1 MLEQSD
7 LSRVLPQAKLLAA
20 MSLYSMQARGPASE
34 KLAEV
39 LAAECLAYWQVLR
52 HCQLSIAAQNILDL
66 APFVGREANVRGTLP
81 DWKPLHSTQAHCAR
95 HQGGNWG
102 KGCSNLKYKV

>member
-7 LSRVLPQAKLLAA
+7 LSCVLAQAKLLAA

-39 LAAECLAYWQVLR
+39 LAAECLAYWQVPR
-52 HCQLSIAAQNILDL
+52 QTNCQLQPRTSLI
-66 APFVGREANVRGTLP
+66 
-81 DWKPLHSTQAHCAR
+81 WLH
-95 HQGGNWG
+95 
-102 KGCSNLKYKV
+102 L